1 MRPWPWCF
9 LAGPPAEAQL
19 RTFSRQELID
29 DTAKT
34 PFDRL
39 PDGRPKV
46 PDDLLERARKLSA
59 EDIWATVNE
68 KEGYRNQYADGFQ
81 IVPPGKPLVGRAF
94 TVQFMP
100 LRADVDELVQAKA
113 REHGQKHLMNQTAIG
128 MLQPGD
134 VLVVDLFGKKMD
146 GFIVGDNLFY
156 YLMVATYKAGLGVDG
171 SVRDLDGIAGD

>member
-1 MRPWPWCF
+1 MLWNFHGKVVYCSAAVALWF

-29 DTAKT
+29 YIAKN

-100 LRADVDELVQAKA
+100 LRADVGELVQAKA
-113 REHGQKHLMNQTAIG
+113 REHGQKRLMNQTAIG
-128 MLQPGD
+128 MSSPVMCSSLTSSAKRWMAP
-134 VLVVDLFGKKMD
+134 
-146 GFIVGDNLFY
+146 
-156 YLMVATYKAGLGVDG
+156 
-171 SVRDLDGIAGD
+171 